1 MSKLSKVRK
10 DGLSQSQAFFYE
22 AVGGLFGAGLWYL
35 GRINQAIIRAGLTI
49 VAILCVFISRAMYDA
64 SSIQDVIS
72 NKVFGITLFGV
83 LLLVVVIIW
92 NLISLVM
99 ILKGVQKDGYL
110 VKIND
115 WEKID
120 VLTPHYNHINHKSFS
135 ILEIEAGIIDSHAS
149 LRSNHHPDCPN
160 RN

>member
-1 MSKLSKVRK
+1 MKKLSKVRK
-10 DGLSQSQAFFYE
+10 DGLLQSQAFFYE

-35 GRINQAIIRAGLTI
+35 GRINQAIIRTGLTL
-49 VAILCVFISRAMYDA
+49 VAILCVFIPRAMYDA
-64 SSIQDVIS
+64 STIQDVIS

-83 LLLVVVIIW
+83 LLLIAVIIW
-92 NLISLVM
+92 NMVSLLM
-99 ILKGVQKDGYL
+99 IFKGTQKDGYL

-115 WEKID
+115 WEKSE
-120 VLTPHYNHINHKSFS
+120 VFASNYNHIEHKSFS
-135 ILEIEAGIIDSHAS
+135 ILEIEAGILDNHAD